1 MQHLYEFVVT
11 KKQTEEEKEKGD
23 QKMVVHLMYKSESS
37 RRNKVVD
44 LIKKELHKKDIIK
57 QQDIDEF
64 WLKQLY

>member
-1 MQHLYEFVVT
+1 
-11 KKQTEEEKEKGD
+11 
-23 QKMVVHLMYKSESS
+23 MVVHLMYKSESS